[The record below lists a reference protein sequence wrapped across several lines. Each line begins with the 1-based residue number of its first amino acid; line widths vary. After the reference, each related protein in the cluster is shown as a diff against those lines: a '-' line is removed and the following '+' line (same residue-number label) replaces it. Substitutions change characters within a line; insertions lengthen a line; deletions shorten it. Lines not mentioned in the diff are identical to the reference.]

1 MMKRYFRTL
10 GIYALISVITL
21 SAAALYFL
29 VRADKVKRLGADD
42 DFVRTK
48 TVVICRDGES
58 FADFEIGEKERRAL
72 YISAASEGEVVISGE
87 SYKAKIVKAPSGDTI
102 ITLSPRLSIYRTVIV
117 MLIAAEAIFTAFF
130 VAAMHFSLKRTERE
144 IISPVKGLSQSLKS
158 VADGDYDICI
168 SDEGIGEI
176 KTLCETAEDLRLRLK
191 DEVLKAEK
199 AEDDRKFLISSV
211 SHDLKTPVAAVRG
224 YLEGIRDHVADTKE
238 KREKYIKSAIE
249 RLDTVKTMI
258 DDLMLYSRLDSEKGE
273 YDIITV
279 ELTEYLSD
287 FAAEEEA
294 LFSSEGKKLF
304 FHGCTERVSAD
315 IDPEKFGRAIRNIT
329 QNAKKYIESGTG
341 RVDIFLRKVRS
352 NAVIEIR
359 DNGIGLEPH
368 ELQKIFDRF
377 YRASEARTS
386 DGSVGLGL
394 AICKRIV
401 EDLGGK
407 LWATSKKGE
416 GTAFMISLAAK
427 ASEERK

>member
-1 MMKRYFRTL
+1 MMKRYFRIL
-10 GIYALISVITL
+10 GIYVLISVITL
-21 SAAALYFL
+21 SSAALYFL
-29 VRADKVKRLGADD
+29 VRADRTQRLGADD
-42 DFVRTK
+42 DFVRTR
-48 TVVICRDGES
+48 TVVICRDGTS
-58 FADFEIGEKERRAL
+58 FADFEIAEKERRAV
-72 YISAASEGEVVISGE
+72 YISAAAEGEAELSGE
-87 SYKAKIVKAPSGDTI
+87 SYKAKIVKAPSGDII
-102 ITLSPRLSIYRTVIV
+102 ITLSPHISVYRTVML

-130 VAAMHFSLKRTERE
+130 VVAMHFSLKRTERE
-144 IISPVKGLSQSLKS
+144 IISPVRGLSQSLKS

-176 KTLCETAEDLRLRLK
+176 KTLCETAESLRLRLK

-199 AEDDRKFLISSV
+199 ADEDRKFLISSV

-224 YLEGIRDHVADTKE
+224 YLEGIKDKVADTGE

-258 DDLMLYSRLDSEKGE
+258 DDLLLYSRLDSEKGE

-279 ELTEYLSD
+279 ELAAYLSD

-294 LFSSEGKKLF
+294 LFAAEGKKLF
-304 FHGCTERVSAD
+304 FHGSCENLTAD

-329 QNAKKYIESGTG
+329 QNAKRYIKSGTG
-341 RVDIFLRKVRS
+341 QVDIFLRRVRS

-359 DNGIGLEPH
+359 DNGIGMEPD
-368 ELQKIFDRF
+368 ELHKIFDRF
-377 YRASEARTS
+377 YRGSEARTS

-401 EDLGGK
+401 DDLGGK
-407 LWATSKKGE
+407 LWAVSKKDE
-416 GTAFMISLAAK
+416 GTAFMISLRVK
-427 ASEERK
+427 ASEERE